1 MSVEFAFLFNTIIFY
16 KFKFISSLFTNYAT
30 RQLSKLKQDDFYS
43 LKTFKAPELML
54 FDTV

>member
-43 LKTFKAPELML
+43 LKTLKTPALML
-54 FDTV
+54 FDAA